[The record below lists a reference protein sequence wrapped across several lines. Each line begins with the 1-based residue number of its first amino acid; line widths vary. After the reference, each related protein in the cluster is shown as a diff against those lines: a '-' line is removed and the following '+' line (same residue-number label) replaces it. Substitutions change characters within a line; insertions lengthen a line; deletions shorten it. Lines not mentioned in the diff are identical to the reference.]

1 MRITFMLLTTLLL
14 CAISPAKAQMS
25 FSDSALTYLKENAK
39 DFQKN
44 RGYLVDDDIAANNQ
58 IFFIQENHAIK
69 ENCAVELALIE
80 ELKAKTNFTYYLA
93 ELDLA
98 EAAELNEYLKTG
110 NEAILKNHFEDN
122 KGVFEWMQEHYAF
135 YQNIYRLNQK
145 YDKKIQL
152 LGVDIAI
159 SKDFGLGYLK
169 DLLKESPNAKT
180 IIDSI
185 DSANNSGT
193 TDFNFVRRIKPS
205 IELLLQ
211 ADKTLDTFTIRY
223 HLNNIL
229 NYEKASNSQNWDATR
244 DSLIFENYQML
255 VNHFDIQKEV
265 MVGVWGRDHGL
276 QKDHSNTK
284 WFASSLKQNLKL
296 SIYTYNIFYLDCQQR
311 FPRVFLPSFLKPF
324 YSWGKTYNRIG
335 FCNDDNA
342 LSVIKP
348 GIKLLKKASIS
359 HTITFF
365 RLDKPLSPLTKTVG
379 LDHKYIPFVA
389 DAPSGC
395 KLVTTDFFQTAI
407 LIRNSEA
414 ATPLMQ

>member
-169 DLLKESPNAKT
+169 DLLKESPNTKT

-185 DSANNSGT
+185 DSASNSGT
-193 TDFNFVRRIKPS
+193 ADFNFVRRIKTS

-255 VNHFDIQKEV
+255 VNHFGIQKEV

-324 YSWGKTYNRIG
+324 YGWGKTYNRIG
-335 FCNDDNA
+335 ICNDNNTA
-342 LSVIKP
+342 MGKKP
-348 GIKLLKKASIS
+348 AIELLKRASTPHSIS
-359 HTITFF
+359 FF
-365 RLDKPLSPLTKTVG
+365 RLDRPSSPFSQPQLGVIMLVCKIPLG
-379 LDHKYIPFVA
+379 
-389 DAPSGC
+389 G